1 MYLNGFSVYK
11 KPKNTY
17 LNLKKILSNPL
28 EQTNKGEG
36 DKYEYLQEYR
46 HWFEVSSLEMQ
57 TPSEYDNKVNLP
69 PSHAGFYDDDLT
81 LLPEEKQGA

>member
-1 MYLNGFSVYK
+1 MWK

-17 LNLKKILSNPL
+17 LNLKQILRNPP
-28 EQTNKGEG
+28 EQPNKGEG
-36 DKYEYLQEYR
+36 GKYEYLQGYR
-46 HWFEVSSLEMQ
+46 RWFEVSSLEME
-57 TPSEYDNKVNLP
+57 TPSEYDNNVNLP